1 MAMYGATSS
10 QARTNP
16 SRVIGW
22 PSREMRSRTSSRCG
36 LVKRPVFMPKAVSSE
51 SIMRDV
57 EVLPLVPVMWI
68 DG

>member
-1 MAMYGATSS
+1 M
-10 QARTNP
+10 
-16 SRVIGW
+16 
-22 PSREMRSRTSSRCG
+22 
-36 LVKRPVFMPKAVSSE
+36 KRPVFMPKAVSSE